1 MTSCYLTGVGKTS
14 LMLRMVDR
22 QLPSNDLLLPHR
34 RGEDVTDAEDGGAV
48 AAL

>member
-14 LMLRMVDR
+14 LMLRMVER

-34 RGEDVTDAEDGGAV
+34 RGKTSLMLRMVER
-48 AAL
+48 